1 LVTTLKVDVNSP
13 DFQKI
18 LKLVFGAK
26 KVPLKLLGKVT
37 EQREFHRADFR
48 SVEATAAAGSKV
60 YAFDEYFDF
69 VLDLISKLKPFW
81 NV

>member
-1 LVTTLKVDVNSP
+1 
-13 DFQKI
+13 
-18 LKLVFGAK
+18 
-26 KVPLKLLGKVT
+26 LGKVT